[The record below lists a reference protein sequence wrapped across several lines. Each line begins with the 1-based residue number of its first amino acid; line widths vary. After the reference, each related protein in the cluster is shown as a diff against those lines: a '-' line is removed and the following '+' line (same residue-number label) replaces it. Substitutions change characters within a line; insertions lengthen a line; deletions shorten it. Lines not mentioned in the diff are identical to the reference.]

1 MPSLMRTPLPNVAPA
16 TALAAAGKL
25 RSGEY
30 EHDGHKFL
38 EIIAPVASNSITAR
52 DLGVV
57 EDSSVRAVVITG
69 SGKAFCAGQDLKEH
83 VGLLQAG
90 DPAPLHT
97 VAQHYNPIVRT
108 IVEMPKPVI
117 AAVNGPAAGAGAAF
131 AYASDL
137 RIAASSA
144 NFLMAFANVGLGP
157 DSGASWTLQRL
168 VGYGRAAELMLLA
181 RTVDS
186 DEALRIGLVGEVVA
200 DEELAARAQQ
210 VAAKLAAGPTVA
222 YAKIKATLSAA
233 AESTLEEALAAEDA
247 AQTALGATADHSE
260 AVEAFVTKRKPE
272 FQGK

>member
-1 MPSLMRTPLPNVAPA
+1 MTTSDVLLTADADGVRTFTLNRPQAYNSLTVELKELLLAGL
-16 TALAAAGKL
+16 TEAAA
-25 RSGEY
+25 
-30 EHDGHKFL
+30 D
-38 EIIAPVASNSITAR
+38 
-52 DLGVV
+52 D
-57 EDSSVRAVVITG
+57 SVRAVVLTG

-97 VAQHYNPIVRT
+97 VKEHYNPIVKT
-108 IVEMPKPVI
+108 IVGMPKPVI

-137 RIAASSA
+137 RIAATSA

-168 VGYGRAAELMLLA
+168 IGLGRAAELMLMA

-186 DEALRIGLVGEVVA
+186 AEALTLGLVSEVVP
-200 DEELAARAQQ
+200 DEELAARAQK

-222 YAKIKATLSAA
+222 YAKIKNVLAVA
-233 AESTLEEALAAEDA
+233 AESTLEEALDAEDA
-247 AQTALGATADHSE
+247 AQSALGATADHTE
-260 AVEAFVTKRKPE
+260 AVEAFVGKRKPN

>member
-1 MPSLMRTPLPNVAPA
+1 MTTSDVLLTADADGVRTFTLNRPQAYNSLTVELKELLLAGL
-16 TALAAAGKL
+16 TEAAA
-25 RSGEY
+25 
-30 EHDGHKFL
+30 D
-38 EIIAPVASNSITAR
+38 
-52 DLGVV
+52 D
-57 EDSSVRAVVITG
+57 SVRAVVLTG

-97 VAQHYNPIVRT
+97 VKEHYNPIVKT
-108 IVEMPKPVI
+108 IVGMPKPVI

-137 RIAASSA
+137 RIAATSA

-168 VGYGRAAELMLLA
+168 IGLGRAAELMLMA

-186 DEALRIGLVGEVVA
+186 AEALTLGLVGEVVP
-200 DEELAARAQQ
+200 DEELAARAQK

-222 YAKIKATLSAA
+222 YAKIKNVLAVA
-233 AESTLEEALAAEDA
+233 AESSLEEALDAEDA
-247 AQTALGATADHSE
+247 AQSALGATADHAE
-260 AVEAFVTKRKPE
+260 AVEAFVGKRKPN

>member
-1 MPSLMRTPLPNVAPA
+1 MTTSDVLLTADADGVRTFTLNRPQAYNSLTVELKELLLAGL
-16 TALAAAGKL
+16 TEAAA
-25 RSGEY
+25 
-30 EHDGHKFL
+30 D
-38 EIIAPVASNSITAR
+38 
-52 DLGVV
+52 D
-57 EDSSVRAVVITG
+57 SVRAVVLTG

-97 VAQHYNPIVRT
+97 VKEHYNPIVKT
-108 IVEMPKPVI
+108 IVGMPKPVI

-137 RIAASSA
+137 RIAATSA

-168 VGYGRAAELMLLA
+168 IGLGRAAELMLMA

-186 DEALRIGLVGEVVA
+186 AEALTLGLVGEVVP
-200 DEELAARAQQ
+200 DEELAARAQK

-222 YAKIKATLSAA
+222 YAKIKNVLAVA
-233 AESTLEEALAAEDA
+233 AESSLEEALDAEDA
-247 AQTALGATADHSE
+247 AQSALGATADHTE
-260 AVEAFVTKRKPE
+260 AVEAFVGKRKPN

>member
-1 MPSLMRTPLPNVAPA
+1 MTTSDVLLTADADGVRTFTLNRPQAYNSLTVELKELLLAGLRE
-16 TALAAAGKL
+16 AAA
-25 RSGEY
+25 
-30 EHDGHKFL
+30 D
-38 EIIAPVASNSITAR
+38 
-52 DLGVV
+52 D
-57 EDSSVRAVVITG
+57 SVRAVVLTG

-97 VAQHYNPIVRT
+97 VKEHYNPIVKA
-108 IVEMPKPVI
+108 IVGMPKPVI

-137 RIAASSA
+137 RIAATSA

-168 VGYGRAAELMLLA
+168 IGLGRAAELMLLA

-186 DEALRIGLVGEVVA
+186 AEALTLGLVGEVVP
-200 DEELAARAQQ
+200 DEELAARAQK

-222 YAKIKATLSAA
+222 YAEIKNVLSVA
-233 AESTLEEALAAEDA
+233 AESSLEKALDAEDA
-247 AQTALGATADHSE
+247 AQSALGATADHSE
-260 AVEAFVTKRKPE
+260 AVEAFVGKRKPN

>member
-1 MPSLMRTPLPNVAPA
+1 MTTSDVLLTADADGVRTFTLNRPQAYNSLTVELKELLLAGL
-16 TALAAAGKL
+16 TEAAA
-25 RSGEY
+25 
-30 EHDGHKFL
+30 D
-38 EIIAPVASNSITAR
+38 
-52 DLGVV
+52 D
-57 EDSSVRAVVITG
+57 SVRAVVLTG

-97 VAQHYNPIVRT
+97 VKEHYNPIVKT
-108 IVEMPKPVI
+108 IVGMPKPVI

-137 RIAASSA
+137 RIAATSA

-168 VGYGRAAELMLLA
+168 IGLGRAAELMLLA

-186 DEALRIGLVGEVVA
+186 AEALTLGLVGEVVP
-200 DEELAARAQQ
+200 DEELAARAQK

-222 YAKIKATLSAA
+222 YAKIKNVLSVA
-233 AESTLEEALAAEDA
+233 AESSLDTALAAEDE
-247 AQTALGATADHSE
+247 AQTALGATADHTE
-260 AVEAFVTKRKPE
+260 AVEAFVGKRKPD